1 MYEDQT
7 YEVILARMLA
17 RVPDIVDKREG
28 SLIYD
33 ALAPAAA
40 EMTQLYIE
48 LAINARLSFADT
60 SSGEYLARRTAELG
74 VIRNIA
80 TKAIR
85 KGLFFGNGNTPI
97 DIPLTSRFSINGI
110 NYVAK
115 EKTTI
120 GEFIMECEKTGI
132 VGNQQFGTMLPIEY
146 ISGLTHAEL
155 ADILIPG
162 EDAETDENLRKRYFD
177 GLKNQAYGGNIA
189 DYKEKINILDGIG
202 GVKVFPVWNGG
213 GTVKLV
219 IIDSTYAKP
228 SSALVDAIQAAVDP
242 VVNQGKG
249 LGIAPIG
256 HVVTVE
262 GVSEAIVNIETSLM
276 FQGGYTWDDVQPGL
290 TATVSAYYEDLRK
303 TWEDS
308 SNLVVRI
315 SQIETRILGVTGV
328 LDIQNTKINGL
339 AQNLVFSD
347 MEIPVL
353 GTVTN
358 V

>member
-17 RVPDIVDKREG
+17 RVPDSVDKREG

-40 EMTQLYIE
+40 EAAQLYIE
-48 LAINARLSFADT
+48 LDINARLSFADT

-74 VIRNIA
+74 VVRNIA

-85 KGLFFGNGNTPI
+85 KGLFFGDGDTPI

-110 NYVAK
+110 NYVSK

-146 ISGLTHAEL
+146 IPGLTRAEL

-162 EDAETDENLRKRYFD
+162 EDAEEDENLRKRYFD
-177 GLKNQAYGGNIA
+177 GLDNQAYGGNIA
-189 DYKEKINILDGIG
+189 DYKEKTKALDGVG

-219 IIDSTYAKP
+219 VIDSAYAKP
-228 SSALVDAIQAAVDP
+228 SSTLIDTVQTAADP
-242 VVNQGKG
+242 MVNQGKG
-249 LGIAPIG
+249 LGFAPIG

-262 GVSEAIVNIETSLM
+262 GVAESTINIETSLT
-276 FQGGYTWDDVQPGL
+276 FQDGYIWADVQPNL
-290 TATVSAYYEDLRK
+290 ITVLGGYYEDLRK
-303 TWEDS
+303 NWEDS
-308 SNLVVRI
+308 TNLVIRI
-315 SQIETRILGVTGV
+315 SQIETRILGIMGV
-328 LDIQNTKINGL
+328 LDIQNTKINGS
-339 AQNLVFSD
+339 AQNVLLSEI
-347 MEIPVL
+347 EIPIF
-353 GTVTN
+353 GTVTK